1 MKEVWLWAPMAARS
15 RSGAVSTQPLAMPAA
30 RPTPVSAISSTT
42 KNSIFTV
49 VMITANR
56 KFLSVS
62 LGLNIAYFND
72 ISSRQ
77 VCRACALPVYW
88 TYRSRKLLQIQ
99 LIL

>member
-1 MKEVWLWAPMAARS
+1 
-15 RSGAVSTQPLAMPAA
+15 MPAA

-62 LGLNIAYFND
+62 LGLNIAYFK
-72 ISSRQ
+72 
-77 VCRACALPVYW
+77 ALG
-88 TYRSRKLLQIQ
+88 LQSG
-99 LIL
+99 